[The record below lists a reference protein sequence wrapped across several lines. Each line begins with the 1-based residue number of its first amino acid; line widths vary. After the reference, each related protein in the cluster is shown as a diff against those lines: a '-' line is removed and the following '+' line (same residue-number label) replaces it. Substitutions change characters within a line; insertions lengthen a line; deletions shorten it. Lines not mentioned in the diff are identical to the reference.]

1 MNFDRMLVAD
11 VLRTRTDAAVTLKFI
26 AVGSAANHIV
36 TTFIDASENT
46 SRTSQTDQL
55 GIEKYLH
62 VDGDT
67 NSKLSIERFA
77 ISPFLTDGDDPATTY
92 SLFHDI
98 THTKQCRLSLSR
110 DSNRYPGHSRSC
122 AIDHFY
128 QKHFD
133 RWIEDS
139 IQVTHVDQS
148 QTIIPLLLIQVDSI
162 AAAAIPQILRSL
174 RSANDKNRNH
184 RAVVTLPL
192 VMLVIDFT
200 GNENANIPS
209 LINALVTQAE
219 ILTLANQQT
228 NRTVPLEAQS
238 PNQSF
243 GESCFLMPGQSVL
256 GDSTYVKFFNSIL
269 SDTTSLKEFLTAL
282 TESKRNP
289 ARPEIAAASLPCVEI
304 SPTGSVQVLGIDDA
318 DTPFELIQQ
327 ELLNREGT
335 NLSYSENI
343 DLELQSLRWLGESM
357 VTALPMRDNYIHDAL
372 RGSLISLIKS
382 HENREHLRSEELEQF
397 LEVLR
402 INLLRSMVVYGTYG
416 FRESEA
422 FEWMTSLD
430 IERCEVWRDRSQQT
444 TDVEFT
450 LMCATREGLLV
461 SKGLA
466 DLEQSIRY
474 RHFTSGDVTTKA
486 ELLRE
491 LRELVEPRE
500 SSR

>member
-162 AAAAIPQILRSL
+162 AAA
-174 RSANDKNRNH
+174 
-184 RAVVTLPL
+184 
-192 VMLVIDFT
+192 
-200 GNENANIPS
+200 
-209 LINALVTQAE
+209 
-219 ILTLANQQT
+219 
-228 NRTVPLEAQS
+228 
-238 PNQSF
+238 
-243 GESCFLMPGQSVL
+243 
-256 GDSTYVKFFNSIL
+256 
-269 SDTTSLKEFLTAL
+269 
-282 TESKRNP
+282 
-289 ARPEIAAASLPCVEI
+289 SLPCVEI

-357 VTALPMRDNYIHDAL
+357 VMALPMRDNYIHDAL

-474 RHFTSGDVTTKA
+474 RHFTSGDITTKA